1 MRLCVFLVL
10 LALPAFLV
18 EAQTF
23 GEVEDRQTNVPSY
36 YFHVLP
42 GEGTMQVF
50 VWGTVR
56 APGLYVVS
64 DETGLDELLSLAGG
78 PQLREIRNNDRREVA
93 IRLYHPEGGARTIA
107 YEALLDEMIANPGEY
122 PPLRDGDVIEV
133 TVHDIQGFG
142 WRDLF
147 SIAGAVAAVALAVE
161 RIISLSSGN

>member
-78 PQLREIRNNDRREVA
+78 PQLR
-93 IRLYHPEGGARTIA
+93 
-107 YEALLDEMIANPGEY
+107 
-122 PPLRDGDVIEV
+122 
-133 TVHDIQGFG
+133 
-142 WRDLF
+142 
-147 SIAGAVAAVALAVE
+147 
-161 RIISLSSGN
+161 